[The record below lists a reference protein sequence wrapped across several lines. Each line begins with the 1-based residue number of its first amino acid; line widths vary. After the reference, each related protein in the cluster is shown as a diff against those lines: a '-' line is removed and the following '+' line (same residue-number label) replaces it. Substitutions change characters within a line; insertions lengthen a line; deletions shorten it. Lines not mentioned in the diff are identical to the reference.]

1 MDEVYGGTWPGS
13 LVGRWRRVAGFLSG
27 SMDASPNRNYEKQIH

>member
-13 LVGRWRRVAGFLSG
+13 LVGPWRRVAGFLSG
-27 SMDASPNRNYEKQIH
+27 SMAARDWVSKWVHA